1 MCRDRVPYSFCAISH
16 ALFQF
21 RVKLF
26 PVMPR
31 FGSYL
36 LAGLA
41 ASLAWPGPS
50 LAQAQ
55 GEPNP
60 IALCEYNKFPNPPAR
75 QIRNTVNK
83 LRAGMP
89 VTIVAIGTS
98 STEGVGASSPKA
110 AFPAVLQDLL
120 KQAFPASSVTVINKG
135 QGGQVNQQL
144 VVRLEQEVLALKPD
158 LVIWQTGT
166 NDAINRTDL
175 AAFKRS
181 VTFALTTLRERG
193 IEVILMDG
201 QFFPE
206 AAQNERYRRYQEAL
220 AEIADAA
227 GVPLVPRYTIMKH
240 LVTELRLPF
249 TRLLAE
255 DHFHPSDFTY
265 ACMASYVKGLLQ
277 AMP

>member
-1 MCRDRVPYSFCAISH
+1 M
-16 ALFQF
+16 
-21 RVKLF
+21 
-26 PVMPR
+26 
-31 FGSYL
+31 
-36 LAGLA
+36 
-41 ASLAWPGPS
+41 
-50 LAQAQ
+50 
-55 GEPNP
+55 
-60 IALCEYNKFPNPPAR
+60 
-75 QIRNTVNK
+75 NK
-83 LRAGMP
+83 LRAGQP
-89 VTIVAIGTS
+89 VTIVAVGTS
-98 STEGVGASSPKA
+98 STEGVGASSPKT

-120 KQAFPASSVTVINKG
+120 KQAFPSSSVTVINKG

-166 NDAINRTDL
+166 NDAVNRTDL
-175 AAFKRS
+175 PAFKRS

-206 AAQNERYRRYQEAL
+206 AAQSERYRRYQEAL
-220 AEIADAA
+220 AEIADAT

-240 LVTELRLPF
+240 LVNELRLPF
-249 TRLLAE
+249 TRLLAD

>member
-1 MCRDRVPYSFCAISH
+1 MGQDRVPYSFCAMSH
-16 ALFQF
+16 ALYQF
-21 RVKLF
+21 RVRLF
-26 PVMPR
+26 SVMSQ
-31 FGSYL
+31 FDSYL

-41 ASLAWPGPS
+41 AFLAWPGPL
-50 LAQAQ
+50 LAQTQ

-60 IALCEYNKFPNPPAR
+60 IALCEYDKFPNPPTR

-83 LRAGMP
+83 LRAGLP

-98 STEGVGASSPKA
+98 STEGVGASSPKT

-120 KQAFPASSVTVINKG
+120 KQAFPSSSVTVINKG

-144 VVRLEQEVLALKPD
+144 VARLEQEVLALKPD

-181 VTFALTTLRERG
+181 VTFALTTLREHG
-193 IEVILMDG
+193 IEAILMDG

-206 AAQNERYRRYQEAL
+206 AAQSERYRRYQEAL
-220 AEIADAA
+220 AEIAEWAK
-227 GVPLVPRYTIMKH
+227 VPLVPRYIIMKQ

-249 TRLLAE
+249 NHLLA
-255 DHFHPSDFTY
+255 DDQLHPNDFTH
-265 ACMASYVKGLLQ
+265 ACVATYIVGLFQ